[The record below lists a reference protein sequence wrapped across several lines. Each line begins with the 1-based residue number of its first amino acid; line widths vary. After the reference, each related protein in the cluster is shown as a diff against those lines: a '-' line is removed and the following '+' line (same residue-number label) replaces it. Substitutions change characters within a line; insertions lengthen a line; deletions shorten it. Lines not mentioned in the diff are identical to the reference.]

1 MFGRVARTDRRDAVV
16 ADFGSDGAT
25 VSRCVGLPLQ
35 PWILRA
41 LRRREAEQGRRL
53 QDARQFASPDRFVRH
68 HARISAGAGIGA
80 DRYEEPGYNTFPLF
94 GTFRYR
100 PIRTFLDTY
109 VYTNLGYG
117 VFTREDSIYPGWM
130 WDAGVGYTKMFRKH
144 FGLNFQVGY
153 NLKEFHGQ
161 NFYGIDPDSGADYVR
176 KFNSVRHSLSLGVG
190 LVF

>member
-1 MFGRVARTDRRDAVV
+1 
-16 ADFGSDGAT
+16 
-25 VSRCVGLPLQ
+25 
-35 PWILRA
+35 
-41 LRRREAEQGRRL
+41 
-53 QDARQFASPDRFVRH
+53 
-68 HARISAGAGIGA
+68 
-80 DRYEEPGYNTFPLF
+80 
-94 GTFRYR
+94 
-100 PIRTFLDTY
+100 
-109 VYTNLGYG
+109 
-117 VFTREDSIYPGWM
+117 M